1 MHQHRFFIYE
11 FESEFD
17 EEPELLLPFS
27 LLLAFEEEE
36 EVDSVL
42 PNNED

>member
-11 FESEFD
+11 FESEFE

-27 LLLAFEEEE
+27 LLLAFVEE

>member
-1 MHQHRFFIYE
+1 MHQHRFFIYD
-11 FESEFD
+11 FESAF
-17 EEPELLLPFS
+17 EEDSELLLPFS

-36 EVDSVL
+36 VDSVL

>member
-1 MHQHRFFIYE
+1 MTIAFFIYE
-11 FESEFD
+11 FESVF
-17 EEPELLLPFS
+17 EEESELLLPFS
-27 LLLAFEEEE
+27 LVLAFVEE